1 MKGHEV
7 FITGVGYHPFGR
19 FADTSLK
26 ALAAT
31 AALAALDDAGIVV
44 RDLDAAVCANAYGG
58 LLNGQESIRGETWLR
73 GIGLG
78 GAPVINVEN
87 ACASGA
93 TAVHVACMGVA
104 SGQYDTVL
112 VVGAEKMFVGDTSRT
127 LAALANS
134 ADTEVMGG
142 IGLQFSAVDAIRVRE
157 MMAEE
162 DLDAGALE
170 WVTVKNHSHAVSNP
184 IAQYRKPLTA
194 QQVRDSRMIADPIR
208 LYMCSAI
215 SDGAAALVLSR
226 RPGRGRVRVR
236 ASVLGSSPWRL
247 EADTLPGPTLAADRA
262 YEMAGVGPAEL
273 HLAEVHDAVSP
284 AELMHYRELRL
295 CAPGEVGRLVA
306 EQATTLGGRL
316 PVNTSGGLN
325 SRGHPVGAT
334 GVAQLIELTLQLRG
348 EAGARQ
354 VPGARMALAH
364 NSGGWIGEDPAVSAV
379 HILESTGSGATA

>member
-1 MKGHEV
+1 MPGRDIY
-7 FITGVGYHPFGR
+7 ITGVGYHPFGR
-19 FADTSLK
+19 FPDTSLK
-26 ALAAT
+26 SLAAT
-31 AALAALDDAGIVV
+31 AALAALDDAGIGV
-44 RDLDAAVCANAYGG
+44 RDVHAAVCANAYAG

-78 GAPVINVEN
+78 GAPVMNVEN
-87 ACASGA
+87 ACASGS

-112 VVGAEKMFVGDTSRT
+112 VVGAEKMFVGDTART

-134 ADTEVMGG
+134 ADTEVMGN

-162 DLDAGALE
+162 DVGAEAFE
-170 WVTVKNHSHAVSNP
+170 WVTMKNHDHAASNP
-184 IAQYRKPLTA
+184 IAQYRKPISMA
-194 QQVRDSRMIADPIR
+194 QVRASRMIADPIR
-208 LYMCSAI
+208 LLMCSAI
-215 SDGAAALVLSR
+215 SDGAAALVVSS
-226 RPGRGRVRVR
+226 RPGRGKVRVR
-236 ASVLGSSPWRL
+236 ASVIASSPWRL
-247 EADTLPGPTLAADRA
+247 GPDVPAGPTLAADKA
-262 YEMAGVGPAEL
+262 YAHAGVGPGDL

-295 CAPGEVGRLVA
+295 CGQGEVARMVA
-306 EQATTLGGRL
+306 DRTTALGGRL

-348 EAGARQ
+348 DAGARQ
-354 VPGARMALAH
+354 VPGARLALAH
-364 NSGGWIGEDPAVSAV
+364 NSGGWVGEDPAVSAV
-379 HILESTGSGATA
+379 HILEGTS

>member
-1 MKGHEV
+1 MLGRDIY
-7 FITGVGYHPFGR
+7 ITGVGYHPFGR
-19 FADTSLK
+19 FPDTSLK
-26 ALAAT
+26 GLAMT
-31 AALAALDDAGIVV
+31 AALAALDDAGIGV
-44 RDLDAAVCANAYGG
+44 RDVDAAVCANAYGG
-58 LLNGQESIRGETWLR
+58 LLNQQESIRGETWLR
-73 GIGLG
+73 GIGVG
-78 GAPVINVEN
+78 GIPVVNVEN

-112 VVGAEKMFVGDTSRT
+112 VVGAEKMFVNDTSRT

-142 IGLQFSAVDAIRVRE
+142 IGLQFSAVDAIRVRQ

-162 DLDAGALE
+162 DVDAEAFA
-170 WVTVKNHSHAVSNP
+170 WVTVKNHHHAASNAM
-184 IAQYRKPLTA
+184 AQYRKALTME
-194 QQVRDSRMIADPIR
+194 QVRTSRMIADPIR
-208 LYMCSAI
+208 LLMCSAI
-215 SDGAAALVLSR
+215 SDGAAALVLSS
-226 RPGRGRVRVR
+226 RPGRGKVRVR
-236 ASVLGSSPWRL
+236 ASVMASSPWRL
-247 EADTLPGPTLAADRA
+247 DPETPPGPTLAADKA
-262 YEMAGVGPAEL
+262 YAMAGVAPADL
-273 HLAEVHDAVSP
+273 DLAEVHDAVSP

-295 CAPGEVGRLVA
+295 CPPGQVGRLVRDEVTA
-306 EQATTLGGRL
+306 LGGDL

-348 EAGARQ
+348 DAGARQ

-379 HILESTGSGATA
+379 HILEASH